1 MTILEKEG
9 PVCQLQDNLK
19 VARAQRL
26 SLSLARKMLMSKP
39 VNRRAFMGRNL
50 LVWELLKICPLSF
63 QSFGFSRNVQ
73 LICVTKEIGH
83 FLGVLVGSV
92 LDVDV
97 GAAVE
102 GSGKFLQIRVRI
114 ESTLPLR
121 CYLRVDVMGDGEE
134 TVMLRGIVPDNRL
147 GHKGHWS
154 GADRYQER
162 KGQGG
167 SSKGSDAMA
176 SWHPSGPKDS
186 CRMRGPECS
195 DSCDPRADCN
205 PVSFGSGC
213 DSGVNG
219 QDWSEPVFKGLN
231 SPKATVKGK
240 EKVVLGP
247 GMGSISPQLDEL
259 KSISSKPV
267 KLGVI
272 GPVSEVMLSTPLMK
286 IDGSGRDTSDLDVK
300 IKDLVK
306 GRGLN

>member
-1 MTILEKEG
+1 MSSLLRPAKEAGRAWASRHDGMCRAG
-9 PVCQLQDNLK
+9 P
-19 VARAQRL
+19 RMPAQRTGTARHTRL
-26 SLSLARKMLMSKP
+26 SCYIQR
-39 VNRRAFMGRNL
+39 
-50 LVWELLKICPLSF
+50 
-63 QSFGFSRNVQ
+63 RNVQ

-219 QDWSEPVFKGLN
+219 QDCGRNDLGGGLEARN
-231 SPKATVKGK
+231 SGISDFATVKGK

-259 KSISSKPV
+259 KSISSKPM